1 MTTTQLGPET
11 ADATDVDWSAVSD
24 ITKKNGVRT
33 HGSPAPVRFRGRL
46 YLFTVGTSAAGTVE
60 YCSSENGSDWSKKTD
75 LTAKNKARSA
85 GPLVPIVVFERLF
98 LLYRDRKD
106 PSKLMLCQ
114 SLDGSEWFPP
124 VAILPGGMGTSGQP
138 VAVHYQGELY
148 VFYRDALGDL
158 GVAITGN
165 GDDWLLVDASVQSG
179 ADPQGDLAAIAVADT
194 LVVAYQRQGTS
205 EIGSVY
211 SDDGRSWNAGGD
223 VTEPSFPASAKPV
236 LCVHL
241 GTVFAFYRHDDRLT
255 VAESPEGRTWRRRRY
270 VRDGKTRSHRQ
281 PAPAV
286 YGNQLL
292 LFFIGTYDNHHVDLC
307 ARDDTT
313 GTWGPEIRISERNH
327 ASADSDLRVLADEFG
342 LDVGYRSTNHDKAGL
357 AAFRATWRRE
367 WSTRLACVP
376 ETIREI
382 GKEGI
387 TETCAVDGAVFAWFT
402 HVQSMVPYRDWFLL
416 PYNAW
421 FGELGYLY
429 ILDRE
434 RKMPTRELTIPER
447 GLNHPG
453 GAQVI
458 GDYLAVALEDD
469 DTTRGCV
476 RFYDLSKLTDSADPK
491 LLDLRVDTGKAANA
505 VGIADIGTGAAR
517 RYVMGVYVGGEVRF
531 YESNAMPLS
540 DRRCQFTYRFSAK
553 TGSPGPDSM
562 ALLTDFKD
570 DVYLLSLASSGELSF
585 DDWVILYTVDI
596 AGQKMTETAKLPFCP
611 KNTWSQSIHFR
622 FGAGAEVLDENT
634 IDLFAS
640 DRNFSQ
646 ITDPVL
652 FYNRFTRP

>member
-1 MTTTQLGPET
+1 MTTTQRGPET

-46 YLFTVGTSAAGTVE
+46 YLFTVDTSSAGTVE

-85 GPLVPIVVFERLF
+85 GPLVPIVVFEKLF

-114 SLDGSEWFPP
+114 SPDGSEWFPP
-124 VAILPGGMGTSGQP
+124 VTILPGGMGTSCQP

-148 VFYRDALGDL
+148 VFYRDEVGGLSI
-158 GVAITGN
+158 AITGN
-165 GDDWLLVDASVQSG
+165 GADWQLVDVSEEID
-179 ADPQGDLAAIAVADT
+179 ADLQDELAAVGLADK
-194 LVVAYQRQGTS
+194 LVVAYQRRGTP
-205 EIGSVY
+205 EIHTAY
-211 SDDGRSWNAGGD
+211 STDGRGWRVAAT
-223 VTEPSFPASAKPV
+223 VTDQYFPTSAKPV
-236 LCVHL
+236 LCLHR
-241 GTVFAFYRHDDRLT
+241 GTLFAFYRYSDLLT
-255 VAESPEGRTWRRRRY
+255 VVESPDGRSWSKRQHI
-270 VRDGKTRSHRQ
+270 RDGNTRSRRQ
-281 PAPAV
+281 PAPVA
-286 YGNQLL
+286 YDNQLL
-292 LFFIGTYDNHHVDLC
+292 LFFIGTSDNHHVDLC
-307 ARDDTT
+307 VRNDTN

-327 ASADSDLRVLADEFG
+327 ASADGELQVLADEFG

-367 WSTRLACVP
+367 WSTRLACVQNA
-376 ETIREI
+376 IRKI
-382 GKEGI
+382 DKKGI
-387 TETCAVDGAVFAWFT
+387 NETCAVDGAIFALLD
-402 HVQSMVPYRDWFLL
+402 HIQSMVPYRDWFLL
-416 PYNAW
+416 PYNAR
-421 FGELGYLY
+421 LGNQGSLY

-434 RKMPTRELTIPER
+434 RKMPTRKLTIPER
-447 GLNHPG
+447 GLSHPG

-458 GDYLAVALEDD
+458 GDYLAVALEDNG
-469 DTTRGCV
+469 TTRGCV

-491 LLDLRVDTGKAANA
+491 FLDLRVDTGKAANA
-505 VGIADIGTGAAR
+505 VGITDIGAGAAR
-517 RYVMGVYVGGEVRF
+517 RYVMGVYAGGEVRF

-540 DRRCQFTYRFSAK
+540 DRRCQFTYRFSAE

-562 ALLTDFKD
+562 ALLTDFED
-570 DVYLLSLASSGELSF
+570 NVYLLSLASGGSYKF
-585 DDWVILYTVDI
+585 DDWGILYAVDI
-596 AGQKMTETAKLPFCP
+596 AGQGMSEIARLPFCP
-611 KNTWSQSIHFR
+611 QNTKTQSIHFR